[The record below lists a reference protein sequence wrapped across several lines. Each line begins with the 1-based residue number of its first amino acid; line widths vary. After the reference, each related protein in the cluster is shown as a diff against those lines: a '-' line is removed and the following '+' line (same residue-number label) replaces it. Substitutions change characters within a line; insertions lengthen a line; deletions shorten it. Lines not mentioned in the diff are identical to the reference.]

1 MKMIKPFL
9 LGISALL
16 IAAPAMSHPRNPRT
30 SWTYSYPEKDV
41 MVRRD
46 WKRCKKIKYVTKYDK
61 WGWYTERKVLPL
73 KSGWGKPHHHEHTET
88 KIKVIIK

>member
-1 MKMIKPFL
+1 MNKFFI
-9 LGISALL
+9 ALAAIL
-16 IAAPAMSHPRNPRT
+16 IASPVVAHPRKPRT
-30 SWTYSYPEKDV
+30 NWSYSYPEKGV

-73 KSGWGKPHHHEHTET
+73 KSCWAHQHHHGDNNT

>member
-1 MKMIKPFL
+1 MIKPFL
-9 LGISALL
+9 LGMSALL

-73 KSGWGKPHHHEHTET
+73 KSCWKYHGKHHHGHAET
-88 KIKVIIK
+88 QIKVIIK